1 MFLFVSFPEDRNTW
15 ATAFSLPSP
24 ALLCKNSRKQR
35 EQTQCEKTLGELL
48 RNRPRRRFPS
58 LNQSRVW
65 CCTCVVRCTRVSSLR
80 NKRESEGGGG
90 HTPVFRRGEKG
101 EAERQSLV
109 IIIHYTLLIAERPH
123 ISLSLS
129 FTSTYTVYSA
139 LTRSILF
146 KGGSERE
153 REIGTEET
161 HARTH
166 APHPTVCLLAYY

>member
-1 MFLFVSFPEDRNTW
+1 MKRPLANSSETVQDGDFR
-15 ATAFSLPSP
+15 PSINQGFGVVR
-24 ALLCKNSRKQR
+24 AL
-35 EQTQCEKTLGELL
+35 
-48 RNRPRRRFPS
+48 
-58 LNQSRVW
+58 
-65 CCTCVVRCTRVSSLR
+65 CVVRVFLLYGIKERA
-80 NKRESEGGGG
+80 KGGGG